1 MKYNNSFY
9 KILDNEIVEAISAII
24 LILGFIPIFSF
35 FVETQFFQYS
45 ELFNQSIGET
55 IRKFHGYSFLFFVSF
70 LILLFTGLLTLGL
83 GNSKLNDIWVPFYQ
97 YRPTMFI
104 YVILQYFLSIKFYQN
119 ELEVFSGDGL
129 FYLFPVIIYIVR
141 GYLRRISELE
151 LEIEKMKNEK
161 TNWLKPHFLS
171 SIILWTI
178 PRVVFDGN
186 KSLLFFNI
194 LFPYL
199 VTVNSFFSVW
209 SGFTFLK
216 SFPGDQSFI

>member
-161 TNWLKPHFLS
+161 TN
-171 SIILWTI
+171 
-178 PRVVFDGN
+178 
-186 KSLLFFNI
+186 
-194 LFPYL
+194 
-199 VTVNSFFSVW
+199 
-209 SGFTFLK
+209 
-216 SFPGDQSFI
+216 